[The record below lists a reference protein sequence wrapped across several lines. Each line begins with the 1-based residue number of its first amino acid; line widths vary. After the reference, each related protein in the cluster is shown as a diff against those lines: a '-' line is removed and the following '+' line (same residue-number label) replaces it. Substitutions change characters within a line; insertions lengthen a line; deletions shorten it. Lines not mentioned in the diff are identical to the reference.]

1 MDSWVTKLN
10 PLINEARMYHN
21 GKPEAKQQ
29 VVDCVM
35 ETADD
40 VRLKK
45 TCWWKHSV
53 EEGCSVHVDT
63 VWSLRGFYLAAD
75 FQASASKL

>member
-1 MDSWVTKLN
+1 
-10 PLINEARMYHN
+10 
-21 GKPEAKQQ
+21 
-29 VVDCVM
+29 M

>member
-1 MDSWVTKLN
+1 
-10 PLINEARMYHN
+10 
-21 GKPEAKQQ
+21 
-29 VVDCVM
+29 M

-63 VWSLRGFYLAAD
+63 VWSLRGFYLPAD
-75 FQASASKL
+75 FQASASKLRLTFFSVLIATIRYPLAR